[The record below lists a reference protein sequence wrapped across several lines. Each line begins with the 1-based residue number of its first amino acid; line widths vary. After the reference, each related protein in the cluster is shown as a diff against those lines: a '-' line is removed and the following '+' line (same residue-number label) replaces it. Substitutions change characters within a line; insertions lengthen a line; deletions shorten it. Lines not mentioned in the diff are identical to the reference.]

1 VTAPSS
7 VPRGGARA
15 PAPGTTAS
23 PTAAVEE
30 FLRAFTKAARAR
42 QLYLPNNPIYRG
54 AIDTLRAAFR
64 PVWQQTNVL
73 PLAIDESS
81 MRWEEET
88 VFTDPTGAKTADNL
102 AWLFYK
108 DGVRELTITPGFED
122 EEVVKLLDIV
132 QRARRATADDD
143 DLVAMLWE
151 AEFAFL
157 TYRHLDLLQEG
168 VAGTETSSG
177 PAVTPLAADEM
188 RRETQAA
195 VEESRAAGIVSMAD
209 FDSTLYFLDEEE
221 VGYLRREID
230 REYAH
235 DLRGNVIAA
244 LLDIFELHAD
254 TESRGEILEHTQ
266 VLLPHLL
273 AAGHFGGV
281 AYLLREVH
289 ASLTRTADIA
299 ESHKNGL
306 VQIAD
311 QLSAPDSLNQLLQ
324 ALDEAPQLPAE
335 DQLADLFAQLRP
347 VALET
352 IFQWLGT
359 SSNTALRPALGAAA
373 DRLAGENT
381 SELVRLIQS
390 SNRVVSDEA
399 IRRAGSL
406 KTQAAVLALSKL
418 VSDPDAARRLAA
430 VQALVEIGSAGALQ
444 GIERATEDADRE
456 VRIAVARAFAS
467 RGHRPALARIE
478 AAVKGRTIREADL
491 TEKMAF
497 FEAYGALAGDAGVEL
512 CDSILNGKSFLGRR
526 EDSEIRACAAV
537 ALGRIATARAMDSLR
552 KASAEKD
559 VIVRSAVT
567 RALRTPGATT

>member
-7 VPRGGARA
+7 ASRGGGRPPG
-15 PAPGTTAS
+15 PATTGS

-30 FLRAFTKAARAR
+30 LLRAFTKGARAR

-64 PVWQQTNVL
+64 PVWQQMSIL
-73 PLAIDESS
+73 PLTIDESS
-81 MRWEEET
+81 MQWEEET

-132 QRARRATADDD
+132 QKARRATADDD

-151 AEFAFL
+151 AEFACL

-195 VEESRAAGIVSMAD
+195 VEESRAGGIVSMAD

-254 TESRGEILEHTQ
+254 TPARGEILEHAQ

-299 ESHKNGL
+299 EIHKNGL
-306 VQIAD
+306 AQIAD

-347 VALET
+347 AALET

-359 SSNTALRPALGAAA
+359 SSNAQLRPALGAAA

-390 SNRVVSDEA
+390 PNRVVSDEA

-418 VSDPDAARRLAA
+418 LSDPDASRRLAA

-456 VRIAVARAFAS
+456 VRIAVARAFAL
-467 RGHRPALARIE
+467 RGHRPALVRIE
-478 AAVKGRTIREADL
+478 AAVKGRNIREADL

-537 ALGRIATARAMDSLR
+537 ALGRIATARAMESLR
-552 KASAEKD
+552 KASGEKD

>member
-1 VTAPSS
+1 
-7 VPRGGARA
+7 
-15 PAPGTTAS
+15 
-23 PTAAVEE
+23 
-30 FLRAFTKAARAR
+30 
-42 QLYLPNNPIYRG
+42 
-54 AIDTLRAAFR
+54 
-64 PVWQQTNVL
+64 
-73 PLAIDESS
+73 
-81 MRWEEET
+81 
-88 VFTDPTGAKTADNL
+88 
-102 AWLFYK
+102 
-108 DGVRELTITPGFED
+108 
-122 EEVVKLLDIV
+122 
-132 QRARRATADDD
+132 
-143 DLVAMLWE
+143 
-151 AEFAFL
+151 
-157 TYRHLDLLQEG
+157 
-168 VAGTETSSG
+168 
-177 PAVTPLAADEM
+177 M
-188 RRETQAA
+188 RRETQVA
-195 VEESRAAGIVSMAD
+195 VEESRAGGIVSMAD

-254 TESRGEILEHTQ
+254 TPARGEILEHAQ

-299 ESHKNGL
+299 EIHKNGL
-306 VQIAD
+306 AQIAD

-347 VALET
+347 AALET

-359 SSNTALRPALGAAA
+359 SSNAQLRPALGAAA

-390 SNRVVSDEA
+390 PNRVVSDEA

-418 VSDPDAARRLAA
+418 LSDPDASRRLAA

-456 VRIAVARAFAS
+456 VRIAVARAFAL
-467 RGHRPALARIE
+467 RGHRPALVRIE
-478 AAVKGRTIREADL
+478 AAVKGRNIREADL

-537 ALGRIATARAMDSLR
+537 ALGRIATARAMESLR
-552 KASAEKD
+552 KASGEKD

>member
-1 VTAPSS
+1 
-7 VPRGGARA
+7 
-15 PAPGTTAS
+15 
-23 PTAAVEE
+23 
-30 FLRAFTKAARAR
+30 
-42 QLYLPNNPIYRG
+42 
-54 AIDTLRAAFR
+54 
-64 PVWQQTNVL
+64 VWQHTSIL
-73 PLAIDESS
+73 PLTIDESS

-122 EEVVKLLDIV
+122 EEVVKLLDVV
-132 QRARRATADDD
+132 QKARRATADDD

-151 AEFAFL
+151 AEFACL
-157 TYRHLDLLQEG
+157 TYQHLDLLQEG
-168 VAGTETSSG
+168 PAGTETPG

-254 TESRGEILEHTQ
+254 TAARGEILEHAQ

-289 ASLTRTADIA
+289 ASLTRTTDIA
-299 ESHKNGL
+299 EIHKNGL

-352 IFQWLGT
+352 IFQWLGA
-359 SSNTALRPALGAAA
+359 SSNAQLRPALGAAA

-390 SNRVVSDEA
+390 PNRVVSDEA

-418 VSDPDAARRLAA
+418 LSDPDASRRLAA
-430 VQALVEIGSAGALQ
+430 VQALVEIGSPGALQ
-444 GIERATEDADRE
+444 WIERAIEDADRE
-456 VRIAVARAFAS
+456 VRIAAARAFAL

-478 AAVKGRTIREADL
+478 AAVKGRNIREADL

-497 FEAYGALAGDAGVEL
+497 FETYGALAGDAGVEL
-512 CDSILNGKSFLGRR
+512 CDSILNGKGFLGRR

-537 ALGRIATARAMDSLR
+537 ALGRIATPRAMEALR
-552 KASAEKD
+552 KASGEKD
-559 VIVRSAVT
+559 VIVRSAVS